1 MEKLFS
7 KKDYKPYLCIGAF
20 LAAFAVMFALNFIMP
35 IDKTIFVYHFKS
47 LNARALHWS
56 ELSLCV
62 LSSYYILKMKKF
74 VFLDFIVGAVFGY
87 IAYYAGFNEYISAI
101 TTALCYYSAC
111 QIFRKYKQENKYFN
125 LDIKKLL
132 KSLLIGTV
140 LAIPFAI
147 INVLASITMSG
158 NNFKSFN
165 FSNIIPAALHALPP
179 GTSEEIIWHFF
190 LLAFVTWV
198 FKGKIPKN
206 KPTAFLIYFLCAVP
220 HTLLHLPETFV
231 NNPMGA
237 IIFFLFMCLLFGVPM
252 TWLVKNKN
260 LQTSMAFHWF
270 IDFIR
275 FIF

>member
-1 MEKLFS
+1 MEKLVS
-7 KKDYKPYLCIGAF
+7 KKDYKPYLCISAF

-56 ELSLCV
+56 ELALCIM
-62 LSSYYILKMKKF
+62 SSYYILKTKRF
-74 VFLDFIVGAVFGY
+74 VLLDFIVGAVFGY
-87 IAYYAGFNEYISAI
+87 IAYYAGFNGYISAI

-147 INVLASITMSG
+147 VNVLESG

-165 FSNIIPAALHALPP
+165 FNNIIPAAIHALPP

-198 FKGKIPKN
+198 FKGKIPEN
-206 KPTAFLIYFLCAVP
+206 KATTFLIYFLCAVP

-237 IIFFLFMCLLFGVPM
+237 IISFLFMCLLFGVPM